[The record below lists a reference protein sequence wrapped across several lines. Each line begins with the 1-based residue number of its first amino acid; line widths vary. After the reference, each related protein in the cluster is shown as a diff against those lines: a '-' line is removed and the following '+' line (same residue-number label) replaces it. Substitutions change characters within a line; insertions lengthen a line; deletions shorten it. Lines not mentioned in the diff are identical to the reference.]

1 VVCLDEQG
9 NLLHNDVIY
18 PTPPRSDFK
27 GAASRITNLI
37 EMYKIDAIALG
48 NGTASRET
56 EQFLTSLHY
65 NRDIKV
71 YVISENGASIYSAS
85 KIARDE
91 FPDKDVTVRGAVSI
105 GRRLLDPLAE
115 LVKID
120 PKSIGVGQY
129 QHDVD
134 QTKLKK
140 ALTFTVE
147 SCVNSVGVNV
157 NTASK
162 ELLTYVAGLGPQLAQ
177 NIVAFRADNGAFKSR
192 KEIMKVPR
200 MGAKAFQQ
208 AAGFLRIPES
218 ENPLDNSAVH
228 PERYQLVEKMAKD
241 CGCRVAALIA
251 DKEKRAKIDIKKYVS
266 DEVGM
271 PTLLDIM
278 AELEK
283 PGRDP
288 RKGVKVMKFDENV
301 KTIDDLKVGMELNG
315 IVTNIT
321 QFGVFVDI
329 GIHENGLIHISELS
343 DHYVSSPSEV
353 VKLNEHVKV
362 KVINVETDRKRISL
376 SMKNVGQ

>member
-1 VVCLDEQG
+1 
-9 NLLHNDVIY
+9 
-18 PTPPRSDFK
+18 
-27 GAASRITNLI
+27 
-37 EMYKIDAIALG
+37 
-48 NGTASRET
+48 
-56 EQFLTSLHY
+56 
-65 NRDIKV
+65 
-71 YVISENGASIYSAS
+71 
-85 KIARDE
+85 
-91 FPDKDVTVRGAVSI
+91 
-105 GRRLLDPLAE
+105 
-115 LVKID
+115 
-120 PKSIGVGQY
+120 
-129 QHDVD
+129 
-134 QTKLKK
+134 
-140 ALTFTVE
+140 
-147 SCVNSVGVNV
+147 
-157 NTASK
+157 
-162 ELLTYVAGLGPQLAQ
+162 
-177 NIVAFRADNGAFKSR
+177 
-192 KEIMKVPR
+192 
-200 MGAKAFQQ
+200 
-208 AAGFLRIPES
+208 
-218 ENPLDNSAVH
+218 
-228 PERYQLVEKMAKD
+228 
-241 CGCRVAALIA
+241 
-251 DKEKRAKIDIKKYVS
+251 VS